1 MPVRVDR
8 KLERKRIPRW
18 NLLLLFALIALGMTG
33 MGDVWTCLI
42 AVIVL
47 CLLTLIGLAGNDE
60 EDLFWYT
67 RNGHQAARRDLENRQ
82 IVTRYRAGYEVED
95 IAQAINRS
103 VPSVRGVLVSRYL
116 YKKIEPQR
124 VLARARRQ
132 SREDICEIEFFSG
145 QTIDR
150 EQLLG
155 RLLSQGYKRVVQVS
169 APGEFAVRGGLVDIH
184 QWKGKH
190 VQRLDFFGD
199 TIEKVSRLQS
209 D

>member
-1 MPVRVDR
+1 M
-8 KLERKRIPRW
+8 
-18 NLLLLFALIALGMTG
+18 
-33 MGDVWTCLI
+33 
-42 AVIVL
+42 L
-47 CLLTLIGLAGNDE
+47 CLLTFIGLAGNDE

-124 VLARARRQ
+124 ALARARRQ
-132 SREDICEIEFFSG
+132 SREDICEIGFFSG

-150 EQLLG
+150 EQLLS
-155 RLLSQGYKRVVQVS
+155 RLLSQGYKRVVRVS